1 MKKKNVL
8 GQNVKAV
15 DSPISYKFDKINN
28 KNNNSLYN
36 IRITVPEF
44 TSICPVT
51 GQPDFATIIVD
62 YVPKQSIVESKSF
75 KLFIQSFRNYGIFHE
90 DVTVMIGKNLRK
102 SLRPKWIRCLGY
114 FAPRGGIPIDVF
126 WQSAS
131 PPKNICLPEIKTSLF
146 NVNRLG
152 N

>member
-8 GQNVKAV
+8 GQNVKVV
-15 DSPISYKFDKINN
+15 DSPIRYKFDKINN
-28 KNNNSLYN
+28 KNKNSLYN

-51 GQPDFATIIVD
+51 GQPDFATLIVD

-90 DVTVMIGKNLRK
+90 DVTLFIGKQLFN
-102 SLRPKWIRCLGY
+102 SLKPKWIRVQGF

-126 WQSAS
+126 WQSS
-131 PPKNICLPEIKTSLF
+131 KQPNNIYLPEIDFSSLRI
-146 NVNRLG
+146 NR
-152 N
+152 

>member
-8 GQNVKAV
+8 GQNVKVV
-15 DSPISYKFDKINN
+15 DSPIKYKFDKINN
-28 KNNNSLYN
+28 KNKNSLYN

-90 DVTVMIGKNLRK
+90 DVTLLIGKELFK
-102 SLRPKWIRCLGY
+102 SLNPKWIRVQGL

-126 WQSAS
+126 WQSS
-131 PPKNICLPEIKTSLF
+131 KQPNNIYLPEIDFSSLQI
-146 NVNRLG
+146 NR
-152 N
+152 

>member
-1 MKKKNVL
+1 MVNIAYLGKKTQISKSPL
-8 GQNVKAV
+8 G
-15 DSPISYKFDKINN
+15 YKFDKI
-28 KNNNSLYN
+28 KNNNKDTTYN

-51 GQPDFATIIVD
+51 SQPDFATLVID
-62 YVPKQSIVESKSF
+62 YIPNLLIVESKSF

-126 WQSAS
+126 WQSS
-131 PPKNICLPEIKTSLF
+131 TPPKNIHLPEVNANLISI
-146 NVNRLG
+146 NRLRY
-152 N
+152 